1 VYLLQRLA
9 YTQAFNLL
17 QDEEL
22 HCDDLLQ
29 QLFET
34 LFNAAHLNHNGAV
47 RAMMVKMLADLCSEY
62 EDAPMSAPL
71 LDSILANLLEP
82 KRTEAPAAYALAK
95 ELVAGHGTI
104 GGVLHAPL
112 QTFLQSCLPNSL
124 LTSEEGKESEYRC
137 EWRELVIELTSI
149 TTEATSTILPQL
161 VDVAKMDSEATRTD
175 ALELL
180 ARLLA
185 LEECDVAKEVPAL
198 LEEMLIA
205 PD

>member
-1 VYLLQRLA
+1 
-9 YTQAFNLL
+9 
-17 QDEEL
+17 
-22 HCDDLLQ
+22 
-29 QLFET
+29 
-34 LFNAAHLNHNGAV
+34 
-47 RAMMVKMLADLCSEY
+47 MLSR
-62 EDAPMSAPL
+62 ML

-82 KRTEAPAAYALAK
+82 KRTDAPAAYALAK

>member
-1 VYLLQRLA
+1 MYLLQRLA

-47 RAMMVKMLADLCSEY
+47 RAMMVKMLADLY

-112 QTFLQSCLPNSL
+112 QSFLQSCLPNSL

-180 ARLLA
+180 ARLFA
-185 LEECDVAKEVPAL
+185 LEECDVAKEVPAQ